1 MPTER
6 WMSRRPRHG
15 ARVLLAGAAS
25 LVVTGCAATNLENF
39 PDTTRVT
46 ERADYLDRKPV
57 PSLTDYQEA
66 AQARVKKLLKQ
77 PLTLS
82 AAMEI
87 AMLNT
92 PELQRYYQ
100 KYQIWDED
108 LVADLAQAAA
118 GETDPNAT
126 SLDWKAAQLALMKS
140 VNRKHRY
147 NFADEYLEVAED
159 FIEVGEE
166 VRKAYVEAVA
176 AHQLAAMMKQVATAT
191 QAAAEL
197 ANEQF
202 RAGATSRRNQALQQ
216 IAHAET
222 VKALAEASL
231 DATRSHEALNRLLGL
246 WGEDIAWQAPERLPD
261 LPQRKPTFD
270 GLEEYAIAHRFDTL
284 EERKSWGLWHT
295 SIEARSEVRENY
307 AALQT
312 AYDMAMYQ
320 QEVVVPASQA
330 VLEETQKEYNGMLM
344 GVYELIGDT
353 REQIEAG
360 REYVETLRDYWIA
373 EAELAQS
380 VGGKLPEPKEPQS

>member
-1 MPTER
+1 MRNRVLSGPKVGISLR
-6 WMSRRPRHG
+6 YALVG
-15 ARVLLAGAAS
+15 FIVLLAS
-25 LVVTGCAATNLENF
+25 GCAATTTDNF
-39 PDTTRVT
+39 PDTDRVVD
-46 ERADYLDRKPV
+46 RADFLDRHPT

-66 AQARVKKLLKQ
+66 SQKRVKELVSQ
-77 PLTLS
+77 PLSLS

-92 PELQRYYQ
+92 PKLQRHYQ
-100 KYQIWDED
+100 RSQIWDAD
-108 LVADLAQAAA
+108 LVADISEAAKAQS
-118 GETDPNAT
+118 DPAAT

-140 VNRKHRY
+140 VNTKHRFK
-147 NFADEYLEVAED
+147 FADEYIDVAHD

-176 AHQLAAMMKQVATAT
+176 AEQLAAMMQQVGTAT

-197 ANEQF
+197 ANAQYV
-202 RAGATSRRNQALQQ
+202 AGAASRRDQGLQH

-222 VKALAEASL
+222 VKALANAQLEAVR
-231 DATRSHEALNRLLGL
+231 AREELNRLLGL
-246 WGEDIAWQAPERLPD
+246 WGDNIAWKAPERLPD
-261 LPQRKPTFD
+261 LPAEKPTYSD
-270 GLEEYAIAHRFDTL
+270 LEEYALVHRFDTL
-284 EERKSWGLWHT
+284 ADRKSWDAWQI

-312 AYDMAMYQ
+312 AYDIAKYQ
-320 QEVVVPASQA
+320 QEVVLPASQA
-330 VLEETQKEYNGMLM
+330 VLEETQREYNGMLM
-344 GVYELIGDT
+344 GIYDLIDDT

-380 VGGKLPEPKEPQS
+380 VGGKLPEQGR

>member
-1 MPTER
+1 MPKNMST
-6 WMSRRPRHG
+6 SRRRVG
-15 ARVLLAGAAS
+15 VRVLLAGTVSLLAA
-25 LVVTGCAATNLENF
+25 GCAATNLDNF
-39 PDTTRVT
+39 PDTNRVT
-46 ERADYLDRKPV
+46 QRADYLDRKPV

-66 AQARVKKLLKQ
+66 AQARVKELLKQ

-92 PELQRYYQ
+92 PELQRHYQ
-100 KYQIWDED
+100 RYQIWDED
-108 LVADLAQAAA
+108 LVADLAKAAA
-118 GETDPNAT
+118 EENDPNAT
-126 SLDWKAAQLALMKS
+126 SVDWKAAQLALMKS

-147 NFADEYLEVAED
+147 DFADEYLEVAED

-176 AHQLAAMMKQVATAT
+176 AHQLASMMQQVATAT

-202 RAGATSRRNQALQQ
+202 RAGTTSRRSQGLQQ

-222 VKALAEASL
+222 VKALAEANL
-231 DATRSHEALNRLLGL
+231 EATRAREALNRLLGL

-261 LPQRKPTFD
+261 LPQQKPTFE
-270 GLEEYAIAHRFDTL
+270 GLEDYALAHRFDAL
-284 EERKSWGLWHT
+284 GERKAWGLWHT

-312 AYDMAMYQ
+312 AYDMAKYQ
-320 QEVVVPASQA
+320 QDVVVPASQA

-344 GVYELIGDT
+344 GVYELIEDT

-380 VGGKLPEPKEPQS
+380 VGGKLPE

>member
-1 MPTER
+1 
-6 WMSRRPRHG
+6 MSTNRPKKRPRRAH
-15 ARVLLAGAAS
+15 VLLAGAAS
-25 LVVTGCAATNLENF
+25 LLVTGCAATNLDNF
-39 PDTTRVT
+39 PDTARVA
-46 ERADYLDRKPV
+46 ERADFLDRHPV

-66 AQARVKKLLKQ
+66 VQARVKELLKQ

-92 PELQRYYQ
+92 PELQRHYQ
-100 KYQIWDED
+100 RYQIWDED
-108 LVADLAQAAA
+108 LVADMAAAAA
-118 GETDPNAT
+118 GETDPSAT

-140 VNRKHRY
+140 VNQKHRFK
-147 NFADEYLEVAED
+147 FADEYLGVAED
-159 FIEVGEE
+159 FVEVGEE

-176 AHQLAAMMKQVATAT
+176 AHQLAAMMQQVATAT

-202 RAGATSRRNQALQQ
+202 RAGATNRRNQALQQ

-222 VKALAEASL
+222 VKALAEANL
-231 DATRSHEALNRLLGL
+231 EATRTREALNRLLGL
-246 WGEDIAWQAPERLPD
+246 WGDDINWQAPERLPD
-261 LPQRKPTFD
+261 LPKEKPSFED
-270 GLEEYAIAHRFDTL
+270 LEEFAIANRFDTL
-284 EERKSWGLWHT
+284 EERKAWGLWHT
-295 SIEARSEVRENY
+295 SIDARSEVRENY

-312 AYDMAMYQ
+312 AYDVAKYQ

-330 VLEETQKEYNGMLM
+330 VLEQTQLEYNGMLM
-344 GVYELIGDT
+344 GVYELIDDT
-353 REQIEAG
+353 REQIDAG

-380 VGGKLPEPKEPQS
+380 VGGKLPE

>member
-1 MPTER
+1 MTIYELKL
-6 WMSRRPRHG
+6 RPNR
-15 ARVLLAGAAS
+15 ARILLAGAAS
-25 LVVTGCAATNLENF
+25 LLVTGCAATNLENF
-39 PDTTRVT
+39 PDTARVT
-46 ERADYLDRKPV
+46 ERADFFDRHPV

-66 AQARVKKLLKQ
+66 VQARVKELLKQ

-92 PELQRYYQ
+92 PELQRHYQ
-100 KYQIWDED
+100 RYQIWDED
-108 LVADLAQAAA
+108 LVADMAAA
-118 GETDPNAT
+118 AADEIDPSAT
-126 SLDWKAAQLALMKS
+126 SLDWKAGHLALMKS
-140 VNRKHRY
+140 VNQKHRY
-147 NFADEYLEVAED
+147 KFAEEYLEVADD

-176 AHQLAAMMKQVATAT
+176 AHQLSAMMQQVATAT

-202 RAGATSRRNQALQQ
+202 RAGATNRRNQALQQ

-222 VKALAEASL
+222 VKALAEAQL
-231 DATRSHEALNRLLGL
+231 DATRTREALNRLLGL
-246 WGEDIAWQAPERLPD
+246 WGDDINWLVPERLPD
-261 LPQRKPTFD
+261 LPKKRPSFKD
-270 GLEEYAIAHRFDTL
+270 LEEFAIANRFDTL
-284 EERKSWGLWHT
+284 EERKAWGLWHT
-295 SIEARSEVRENY
+295 SIDARSEVRENY

-312 AYDMAMYQ
+312 AYDVAKYQ

-330 VLEETQKEYNGMLM
+330 VLEETQLEYNGMLM
-344 GVYELIGDT
+344 GVYELIDDT

-380 VGGKLPEPKEPQS
+380 VGGKLPE